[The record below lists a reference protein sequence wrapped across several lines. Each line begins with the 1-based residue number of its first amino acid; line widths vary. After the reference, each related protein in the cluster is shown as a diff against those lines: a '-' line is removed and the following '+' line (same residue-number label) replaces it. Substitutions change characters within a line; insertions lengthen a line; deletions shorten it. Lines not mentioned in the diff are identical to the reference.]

1 LHTNI
6 VTINSIP
13 KSKAMAPAA
22 ATTSPTTPT
31 TTNKG
36 RILIVGGTGFIG
48 KFVTEASLST
58 THPTY
63 LLVRPGPLLSSKAAT
78 IKAFQEKGAIVIY
91 VSRSQYIIYFFC
103 LSNYYYF

>member
-1 LHTNI
+1 
-6 VTINSIP
+6 
-13 KSKAMAPAA
+13 MAPAA
-22 ATTSPTTPT
+22 TSSPTTPT
-31 TTNKG
+31 TTKG
-36 RILIVGGTGFIG
+36 RVLIVGGTGFIG

-91 VSRSQYIIYFFC
+91 VSRSQYIIFYFLFI
-103 LSNYYYF
+103 